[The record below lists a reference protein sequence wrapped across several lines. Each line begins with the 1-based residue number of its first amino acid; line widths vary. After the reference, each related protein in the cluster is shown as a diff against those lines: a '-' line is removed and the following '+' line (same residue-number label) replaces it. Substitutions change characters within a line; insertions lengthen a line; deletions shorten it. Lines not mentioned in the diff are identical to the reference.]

1 MFKPIILSFFLLVS
15 IVGSSQNIELGLMV
29 GGSNYSGDF
38 VPELPI
44 LEETQLAVAIF
55 GRYNLTDYL
64 SFRGQFS
71 QMSISGSDLHSIS
84 NFVKTRNLSFKT
96 PISEFS
102 FIPEFNF
109 TFLKDD
115 EFLSSFRPF
124 IFAGVG
130 YYMFN
135 PTTTYQGQ
143 VIELQPLG
151 TEGQGLPGQPEKYQ
165 LNQIAIPFG
174 GGLKISIKNNWE
186 LAILGNFRYSKN
198 DYLDDTSTSYAP
210 DYDLLVATNGNLAG
224 ELSSRRWEYL
234 NAQCDCDDFTPA
246 STYRPGEIR
255 GGSKYRDWF
264 FTFGVSVSYKFLKF
278 SKKGNHR
285 TRCPNWK

>member
-1 MFKPIILSFFLLVS
+1 MYKPIFLSVCLLLS
-15 IVGSSQNIELGLMV
+15 IAGIGQNFELGLMV

-38 VPELPI
+38 VPSLPI
-44 LEETQLAVAIF
+44 LEETQFAGAVLA
-55 GRYNLTDYL
+55 RYNLTDYL
-64 SFRGQFS
+64 SFRGQYS
-71 QMSISGSDLHSIS
+71 QMSISGRDLHAVSD
-84 NFVKTRNLSFKT
+84 FVKTRNLSFKT

-109 TFLKDD
+109 TFLKND
-115 EFLSSFRPF
+115 EFLNSFRPF
-124 IFAGVG
+124 IFVGVS

-135 PTTTYQGQ
+135 PTTNYQGQ
-143 VIELQPLG
+143 TVELQPLG

-174 GGLKISIKNNWE
+174 GGLKISIKERWE
-186 LAILGNFRYSKN
+186 LAILGNLRYAFN
-198 DYLDDTSTSYAP
+198 DYLDDTSTNYAP
-210 DYDLLVATNGNLAG
+210 DYDSLVATNGNLAG

-246 STYRPGEIR
+246 GTYQPGSIR

-264 FTFGVSVSYKFLKF
+264 FTFGVSVSHKFFKF

-285 TRCPNWK
+285 TGCPSWK